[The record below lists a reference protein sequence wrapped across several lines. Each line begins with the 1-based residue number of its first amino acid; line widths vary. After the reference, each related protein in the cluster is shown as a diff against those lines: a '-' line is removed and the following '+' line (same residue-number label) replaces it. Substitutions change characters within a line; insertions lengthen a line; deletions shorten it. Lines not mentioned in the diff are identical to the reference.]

1 MTGSQHQKDRFKDQ
15 VLDTWATA
23 SSIRE
28 RVVAVSDMADSSVG
42 VITFPEVEGKT
53 SYDDAQ
59 HRQPRFIRSYLSSH
73 KLWPTTEW
81 LMIVDDDTYVNI
93 DKVRRFLDRYDP
105 RLSLSFGYVFADGV
119 DKDSPIAQRLKF
131 GWYSGGGGIILSRP
145 LVEYLMENLYT
156 SEHCPFDWF
165 NDKTIAVCTKTK
177 SDAIHVH
184 TGSLNAF
191 KLDPQW
197 NFKRTNLPV
206 LRDILTAHL
215 GGGYSGSQGS
225 AAGQA
230 PDMHPYHLC
239 LKKADDESSETM
251 TTC

>member
-1 MTGSQHQKDRFKDQ
+1 MTGSLHQKDRFENQ
-15 VLDTWATA
+15 ILRTWAA
-23 SSIRE
+23 APSIRE
-28 RVVAVSDMADSSVG
+28 RIIAVSDKADNGIG
-42 VITFPEVEGKT
+42 VVTFPEVEGKN

-119 DKDSPIAQRLKF
+119 DKDSPINQRLKF